1 MEFIEGRSGVH
12 LKELECPLSTHF
24 EAGTQELWHFETFD
38 GRLISSYNRKIMT
51 SKHSKNPESRRTN
64 QKASSGSKVEWLTL
78 KDASEFLGV
87 HFTTLRGWAD
97 RGEIPVFRTPG
108 GHRRFSINDL
118 RRFLDER
125 ARSMP
130 PATRNNLVEIAVSRV
145 RTEMQRA
152 DALVQ
157 RWHQPGDAAADQA
170 RRERGRMLFSLA
182 ISYVMKPQQ
191 RNQLFDAARELGRQ
205 YGLDAA
211 SSGIP
216 LVETGRAVQFFRQQL
231 IEAVRVSN
239 EESPDSDDIRVERL
253 LNQFLDEVLYAVLDG
268 YEAGMSAAPSS
279 TAVKVQN

>member
-1 MEFIEGRSGVH
+1 M
-12 LKELECPLSTHF
+12 
-24 EAGTQELWHFETFD
+24 FD
-38 GRLISSYNRKIMT
+38 SRPTSSYNREGMEGEQRRRAGDKSPT
-51 SKHSKNPESRRTN
+51 SPRGKM
-64 QKASSGSKVEWLTL
+64 EWLTL

-108 GHRRFSINDL
+108 GHRRFSLNDL

-125 ARSMP
+125 ARLMP
-130 PATRNNLVEIAVSRV
+130 ATTRNNLVEIAVDRV
-145 RTEMQRA
+145 RTELQRA

-157 RWHQPGDAAADQA
+157 RWHHPDNTAVDQA

-191 RNQLFDAARELGRQ
+191 RNQLLEAARELGRQ
-205 YGLDAA
+205 YGVDAA

-216 LVETGRAVQFFRQQL
+216 LVETGRAVQFFRRQL
-231 IEAVRVSN
+231 IEAVRASN
-239 EESPDSDDIRVERL
+239 EQSPDSDDIRVERL

-268 YEAGMSAAPSS
+268 YEASMSAASPL
-279 TAVKVQN
+279 TEVKA